1 VDSWTK
7 YDAEFADYERKKKE
21 YDEAKKK
28 YDEAVKAAETKKAE
42 EAKKAEESKKT
53 EGATNPSVEKK
64 DLTTPFTQP
73 PIADNKPSNATKPEE
88 GAAAK
93 SDSTN
98 SNVPAPET
106 TELKAPDMPKE
117 PQKPKVLTNLEPFR
131 DLFAKKIVAMVEVK
145 EDALFEV
152 AVRIFK
158 EEYGLALV
166 IVGGEVA
173 SKMVDTAHKHSI
185 PIVVGPSLTK
195 TVRDETVNI
204 PIELSLHSVPFLFQS
219 SASSRAGGL
228 SDAVS
233 YSVYKG
239 LGRQVALGG
248 LTERPSQVFQ
258 LGSIGSLEVGKDADF
273 VVLSGSPLDLASE
286 VLAVVIDGQI
296 VYEKDSQ

>member
-1 VDSWTK
+1 
-7 YDAEFADYERKKKE
+7 
-21 YDEAKKK
+21 
-28 YDEAVKAAETKKAE
+28 
-42 EAKKAEESKKT
+42 
-53 EGATNPSVEKK
+53 
-64 DLTTPFTQP
+64 
-73 PIADNKPSNATKPEE
+73 
-88 GAAAK
+88 
-93 SDSTN
+93 
-98 SNVPAPET
+98 
-106 TELKAPDMPKE
+106 MPKE
-117 PQKPKVLTNLEPFR
+117 PQKPKVLANLEPFR